1 MDAVLRS
8 PGKQGDGR
16 HQVGREADVY
26 NDALNVDLAE
36 LSESAGKLKNT
47 AADLNTAHGAVHS
60 KIADLVTEF
69 GDSAGAAALRGRLA
83 EWEAETQAHHNEV
96 INHHG
101 LYLWAEKRYLETDQG
116 NARGIEGV

>member
-1 MDAVLRS
+1 M
-8 PGKQGDGR
+8 
-16 HQVGREADVY
+16 Y

-36 LSESAGKLKNT
+36 LRESAGKLKNT

-83 EWEAETQAHHNEV
+83 EWEAETQPTTTRSSITTAC
-96 INHHG
+96 ICG
-101 LYLWAEKRYLETDQG
+101 LRRDTWRPTRATPVASRVCRCRTC
-116 NARGIEGV
+116 